1 MFLLGFTS
9 FHLYSATGV
18 ITPAV
23 VLLDEDISKTDS
35 GEEDGNTADYLKWK
49 NKKARMG
56 EGH

>member
-1 MFLLGFTS
+1 
-9 FHLYSATGV
+9 V

-23 VLLDEDISKTDS
+23 VLLDKDISKTDS

-49 NKKARMG
+49 NEKARMG

>member
-1 MFLLGFTS
+1 M
-9 FHLYSATGV
+9 

-23 VLLDEDISKTDS
+23 VLLDKDISKTDS

-49 NKKARMG
+49 NEKARMG